1 MPDNRRRLPP
11 NGLMKKLYAIGLGPI
26 VGRIVLLLTTTGR
39 KTRLRRVTPLQYEQI
54 DGDFYVAAGWGK
66 SSDWFRNVVAD
77 PCVEVAVKSR
87 HFQGQA
93 EPITDPKRIADFLE
107 YRLKRHPRMVGLILR
122 SDGVSAR
129 PSRGELEEY
138 ARRLA
143 LVIIHPEPVISISQH
158 G

>member
-11 NGLMKKLYAIGLGPI
+11 NGLMKKLYAIGLGPL

-39 KTRLRRVTPLQYEQI
+39 KTKLRRVTPLQYEQI

-66 SSDWFRNVVAD
+66 SSDWFRNIVAD

-87 HFQGQA
+87 RFQGQA

-129 PSRGELEEY
+129 PSRAELEEY

-143 LVIIHPEPVISISQH
+143 LVIIHPEPVNSISQH